1 MYIIAIVIG
10 YLLGMLSPSAL
21 LAKLK
26 KTNLREIG
34 SGNLG
39 ATNTMMVLGKGY
51 GVAVMLFDIG
61 KSFLAV
67 RLSQRL
73 FPELPY
79 VGLAAGF
86 AAVVGHIY
94 PFYMHFRGGKG
105 LAAYGGMIL
114 ALEPWLFLVLV
125 AIGVLIMVITNQGVA
140 MAMSACILCPVFY
153 GLYTRDLGAFLLLA
167 ALSVI
172 IVINHKQNLVEAV
185 QKKQVNVRDYIKNHL
200 FRRQ

>member
-172 IVINHKQNLVEAV
+172 IAINHKQNLVEAV